1 LRAQDYRSAVLLRFP
16 DCLSLLYN
24 EGFYAGVLLLN
35 AIGEIVRAVLKQH
48 NETKSQNDE
57 QNEPKKAAQERHT
70 NRLTRR
76 DTAINTRRRN
86 DSVLNGMAKLP
97 SYLAM
102 RVPLLDLTEQYRVLG
117 DSIREA
123 INQVLASGRFILG
136 PQVEAFEKAISAYC
150 STPHAVGVSSGT
162 DALLA
167 ILMALGIG
175 RGDAVMTTPY
185 TFFATAGC
193 IARVGARPLFADI
206 DPETYNIGPSAIQE
220 CIEKNCRMTSNG
232 EWTTKNGEKVRAIVP
247 VHLFGLCC
255 KMDAI
260 HEISERYRLE
270 VIEDA
275 AQAIGAE
282 FPLRERIA
290 KAGTMG
296 GVGFFSFY
304 PSKNLGAA
312 GDAGMIVCRDKELAQ
327 KLRTFREHGMEP
339 RYFHHV
345 IGGNFRLDEIQA
357 AILAVKLPY
366 LEKWAAARRAAAD
379 FYGAEFA
386 RTGLTERIAL
396 PAEPYRERGLTNHH
410 VYHQYVIRTPMR
422 DALREHLDKREIQ
435 TAIYYPLGLHE
446 QKCFAYLDY
455 KKGDFPET
463 ERAARETLALPI
475 YPEIPREAQR
485 YVVSAIAEFFN

>member
-1 LRAQDYRSAVLLRFP
+1 
-16 DCLSLLYN
+16 
-24 EGFYAGVLLLN
+24 
-35 AIGEIVRAVLKQH
+35 
-48 NETKSQNDE
+48 
-57 QNEPKKAAQERHT
+57 
-70 NRLTRR
+70 
-76 DTAINTRRRN
+76 
-86 DSVLNGMAKLP
+86 
-97 SYLAM
+97 M
-102 RVPLLDLTEQYRVLG
+102 RVPLLDLSEQHRPLD

-123 INQVLASGRFILG
+123 INDVLASGRFILG
-136 PQVEAFEKAISAYC
+136 PKVEAFERAMCAYC
-150 STPHAVGVSSGT
+150 DTPYAIGVSSGT
-162 DALLA
+162 DALLV

-175 RGDAVMTTPY
+175 CGDAVITTPY

-206 DPETYNIGPSAIQE
+206 DQETYNIRPSAIQE
-220 CIEKNCRMTSNG
+220 CIEKNCQPDEGGT
-232 EWTTKNGEKVRAIVP
+232 WKTKSGEKLRAMIP

-255 KMDAI
+255 DMKALRKI
-260 HEISERYRLE
+260 AEHYRL
-270 VIEDA
+270 VLIEDA

-282 FPLRERIA
+282 FPFPERIA

-296 GVGFFSFY
+296 EGGLFSFY

-312 GDAGMIVCRDKELAQ
+312 GDAGMVVCRDEDLAK

-379 FYGAEFA
+379 FYSSEFV
-386 RTGLTERIAL
+386 RVGLTERIAT
-396 PAEPYRERGLTNHH
+396 PCEPYRNRGLTNHH

-422 DALREHLDKREIQ
+422 DALREHLTKCEVE

-446 QKCFAYLDY
+446 QKCFAYLGC
-455 KKGDFPET
+455 KKGDFPEA

-475 YPEIPREAQR
+475 YPEISREAQR
-485 YVVSAIAEFFN
+485 YVIDSIAEFYS